1 MQQDKPLAQK
11 LDERVFEQLLKY
23 NPNTQNLWDI
33 VGLFENE
40 RQKLRLEVAQYHQ
53 DIKDSQSTLKAL
65 RAEITAAKQTLHSL
79 EQQLRDAQQIPENEE
94 HTQMLQK
101 MTELELENSKLRVE
115 LRDLRSEFELEEN
128 LQQFE
133 AKSHSN
139 KQTK

>member
-11 LDERVFEQLLKY
+11 LDGRVFEQLLKY

-40 RQKLRLEVAQYHQ
+40 RQKLRLEVAQYYQ

-79 EQQLRDAQQIPENEE
+79 EQQLRDAPQIPENEE

-133 AKSHSN
+133 AESSKESH
-139 KQTK
+139 